1 MKKIVLLVTMSLV
14 VGLPL
19 LTLAQITGPSE
30 TPVTIERIIGILE
43 RFINWLFAILLAVA
57 VIFIILAAFKY
68 LTAGG
73 DSEKIKSAHTQLIY
87 ALVAIGVALLSKGL
101 VYLVKQLLGIS

>member
-1 MKKIVLLVTMSLV
+1 MKKIVLLGAITLI

-19 LTLAQITGPSE
+19 LALAQVSGPPE
-30 TPVTIERIIGILE
+30 TPVTIERIVGILE
-43 RFINWLFAILLAVA
+43 RFINWMFAILLAIA

-73 DSEKIKSAHTQLIY
+73 DAEKIKSAHSQLIY
-87 ALVAIGVALLSKGL
+87 AMVALGVALLSRGL
-101 VYLVKQLLGIS
+101 IFLVKQLLGIS